1 MATRLV
7 KFAVALAVAIVL
19 LVLVVPGFFGVAR
32 EAPFAQIVPF
42 RLATGLAAVASAAV
56 LVVLAV
62 LVAPIR
68 RLSLALAALGVAF
81 ALVLA
86 GVQGLRGYGS
96 APPRAH
102 RLADVRV
109 ASWNILH
116 DGVPTE
122 TIVELA
128 QENAVDAVALL
139 EVSRSR
145 AQEVAD
151 ALSVA
156 GAPMTLHYAGAGGTD
171 GSALLLSPGLGGYSV
186 DSGTVITGETPSL
199 IARPDTPER
208 PVLAAVHTMAPIP
221 GGLAHWRSDLAG
233 LARLC
238 TAEEDVIVV
247 GDLNSTAEHW
257 ADLPGTAA
265 LGGCEDAGAR
275 AGGGALGT
283 WPASIPPA
291 LGAPIDHVLFSGR
304 WVVSGYLVVTDRD
317 EAGSD
322 HRPLVV
328 QLSVCGLVK
337 DSS

>member
-1 MATRLV
+1 M
-7 KFAVALAVAIVL
+7 KFAVALAVAIML

-42 RLATGLAAVASAAV
+42 RLATGLAAVAAAAV

-171 GSALLLSPGLGGYSV
+171 GSALLLSPGLGGYSI

-221 GGLAHWRSDLAG
+221 GGMAQWRSDLAG

-291 LGAPIDHVLFSGR
+291 LGAPIDYVLFSGR
-304 WVVSGYLVVTDRD
+304 WEVSGYLVVTDRD

-328 QLSVCGLVK
+328 QLSVRGLVK

>member
-7 KFAVALAVAIVL
+7 KFAVALAVAIML

-42 RLATGLAAVASAAV
+42 RLATGLAAVAAAAV

-171 GSALLLSPGLGGYSV
+171 GSALLLSPGLGGYSI

-221 GGLAHWRSDLAG
+221 GGMAQWRSDLAG

-291 LGAPIDHVLFSGR
+291 LGAPIDYVLFSGR
-304 WVVSGYLVVTDRD
+304 WEVSGYLVVTDRD

-328 QLSVCGLVK
+328 QLSVRGLVK

>member
-1 MATRLV
+1 M
-7 KFAVALAVAIVL
+7 
-19 LVLVVPGFFGVAR
+19 
-32 EAPFAQIVPF
+32 
-42 RLATGLAAVASAAV
+42 
-56 LVVLAV
+56 
-62 LVAPIR
+62 
-68 RLSLALAALGVAF
+68 
-81 ALVLA
+81 
-86 GVQGLRGYGS
+86 
-96 APPRAH
+96 
-102 RLADVRV
+102 
-109 ASWNILH
+109 
-116 DGVPTE
+116 
-122 TIVELA
+122 ELA

-171 GSALLLSPGLGGYSV
+171 GSALLLSPGLGGYSI

-221 GGLAHWRSDLAG
+221 GGMAQWRSDLAG

-291 LGAPIDHVLFSGR
+291 LGAPIDYVLFSGR
-304 WVVSGYLVVTDRD
+304 WEVSGYLVVTDRD

-328 QLSVCGLVK
+328 QLSVRGLVK

>member
-1 MATRLV
+1 MTTRLV
-7 KFAVALAVAIVL
+7 KVAVAIAVAIVL

-32 EAPFAQIVPF
+32 EAPIAQIVPF
-42 RLATGLAAVASAAV
+42 RLVTGLAAVAAAAV

-81 ALVLA
+81 AVVLA
-86 GVQGLRGYGS
+86 GVQGVRGYAS

-109 ASWNILH
+109 VSWNILH

-122 TIVELA
+122 TIAALV

-145 AQEVAD
+145 AEEVAD
-151 ALSVA
+151 ALSAA
-156 GAPMTLHYAGAGGTD
+156 GAPMTLHYAGEGGTD

-186 DSGTVITGETPSL
+186 DPGSVITGVTPSL
-199 IARPDTPER
+199 VARPDTPER
-208 PVLAAVHTMAPIP
+208 PVLAAVHTMAPVP
-221 GGLAHWRSDLAG
+221 GRLAQWRSDLAG

-247 GDLNSTAEHW
+247 GDLNSTADHW
-257 ADLPGTAA
+257 AGLPGTAS
-265 LGGCEDAGAR
+265 LGGCEDAGAL
-275 AGGGALGT
+275 AGGAALGT
-283 WPASIPPA
+283 WPASVPPA

-304 WVVSGYLVVTDRD
+304 WAVSGYFVVEDRD

-328 QLSVCGLVK
+328 QLSVRGLVK